1 MNLFFLKIEHND
13 ICLPVFV
20 GFVKRNLWTSVLI
33 STKQTPGW
41 KAILVSSFPLDTPVN
56 GILLL
61 KYVPKLFF
69 HRSGELKPVGRE
81 RIGFH
86 QQANMVVRLGT
97 VPSAKNLATT
107 DRTVQTHLPISNS
120 MVRTHKLFHHHLP
133 NVVSA
138 SHVNKRD
145 TT

>member
-1 MNLFFLKIEHND
+1 MIEHND

-20 GFVKRNLWTSVLI
+20 GSVKRNLWTSVLI
-33 STKQTPGW
+33 STKQTHGW
-41 KAILVSSFPLDTPVN
+41 KAIPVSSFPLDTLVN
-56 GILLL
+56 GTLLL

-69 HRSGELKPVGRE
+69 HRSGDLKPVGRE
-81 RIGFH
+81 RKGFH
-86 QQANMVVRLGT
+86 QQVNKVVILGT
-97 VPSAKNLATT
+97 VPSARNLAIIAK
-107 DRTVQTHLPISNS
+107 TVQTPPPINKSIF
-120 MVRTHKLFHHHLP
+120 RTHKHFHHHLP